1 MAEAR
6 KGGCKLKKKI
16 FFWVAVALN
25 LVLLFLLLE
34 LHLTR
39 GRLQAQSES
48 KVGDWTM
55 LTATYSANRQAL
67 CLIDGDTQ
75 RMVVYR
81 YDRASKEPEI
91 IARRDL
97 AVDFRNRGSRSAR

>member
-1 MAEAR
+1 M
-6 KGGCKLKKKI
+6 KKKI

-55 LTATYSANRQAL
+55 LTATYSTDRQVL

-81 YDRASKEPEI
+81 YDRPGREPEI

-97 AVDFRNRGSRSAR
+97 AVDFRKVARRTAR